1 MRVVTAKDLAAKT
14 GRHKT
19 TMRRALGRWGS
30 EVGKH
35 TLLAG
40 AGGPQKRVVLS
51 PQDAEEFLICAMI
64 RGEGASPGTSAPPL
78 AEVPKGPATGELRS
92 IVPVRRKPDG
102 RGPPSPSAR
111 GNPEGVS
118 PWVSAKAA

>member
-35 TLLAG
+35 TLLAR

-51 PQDAEEFLICAMI
+51 PQDAEEFLIWY
-64 RGEGASPGTSAPPL
+64 RDDP
-78 AEVPKGPATGELRS
+78 R
-92 IVPVRRKPDG
+92 
-102 RGPPSPSAR
+102 
-111 GNPEGVS
+111 
-118 PWVSAKAA
+118 